1 MSLHSQASAATKFCQ
16 AQIMLWMAQA
26 CLPAALQAHEPKQPA
41 DRAATPPH
49 GNTKSVRTAPHT
61 SKALLAWRLLMS
73 LRAEGEA
80 RGSRRGATSGRGK
93 GRCIGQG
100 RTQAR
105 TVHRPGQGTGRGRAQ
120 AGSGAGHRQGQ
131 GQRCRQGQ
139 GQVQSSLQC
148 C

>member
-80 RGSRRGATSGRGK
+80 RGSRRGAYKWQRQGPLHRP
-93 GRCIGQG
+93 GQ
-100 RTQAR
+100 QAR
-105 TVHRPGQGTGRGRAQ
+105 TVHRPGQGTGRDRAR